1 MKKILS
7 VILAAAAV
15 LSLAACKVKPSQN
28 EETEPYSPDDFQAE
42 MDRLQAERESEYA
55 ELLKEQEEINEEI
68 DEYVSKIG
76 KTKKNKEL
84 VIEFPYSVGKR
95 YRKFVYNKKGE
106 IDHSIDY
113 YFFDGEEH
121 YKRMLE
127 SAENEKH
134 RKVIDKDKKLNM
146 LAIKF
151 DDMDSAPFEDLY
163 DYYSRQDVIEDGYRV
178 IE

>member
-55 ELLKEQEEINEEI
+55 ELMKEQEEINEEI

-84 VIEFPYSVGKR
+84 VIETPSSTGKL
-95 YRKFVYNKKGE
+95 YQKIVYNKKGE
-106 IDHSIDY
+106 IDYRIDY

-121 YKRMLE
+121 YQRMMEYVE
-127 SAENEKH
+127 SKKY
-134 RKVIDKDKKLNM
+134 RKIIDKDKKLGM

-151 DDMDSAPFEDLY
+151 DDMDSSPFEDLY
-163 DYYSRQDVIEDGYRV
+163 NYYSRQDVIEDGYRV